1 MNITFNGAKGFVI
14 TEAIKA
20 YAEKRLNKL
29 AKYGEDIKE
38 IRVTLS
44 AVKSKTGPIQTA
56 EVRVHLNGY
65 NVIKAVAVEDDL
77 YASIDK
83 AEAILD
89 RQMVKYKEKHKEDKY
104 NSAAKVEQKIEYN
117 AEERLIKMEST
128 KQIVNVSVSPKPMA
142 VEEAILQMET
152 LNKDFYVFI
161 NAESGEMNVV
171 YKKRNGDYGHVE
183 PENK

>member
-1 MNITFNGAKGFVI
+1 MNITFNGTKGFVV

-20 YAEKRLNKL
+20 YTEKRLSKL
-29 AKYGEDIKE
+29 TKYDEDIKE

-56 EVRVHLNGY
+56 EVRVHLGGY
-65 NVIKAVAVEDDL
+65 NIIKAVAVEDDL

-83 AEAILD
+83 VEGILE

-104 NSAAKVEQKIEYN
+104 TAAAKAEQKIEYN
-117 AEERLIKMEST
+117 AEERLIRMEST
-128 KQIVNVSVSPKPMA
+128 KKIVSVSLSPKPMH
-142 VEEAILQMET
+142 VEEAILQLET
-152 LNKDFYVFI
+152 LGKDFYVFI
-161 NAESGEMNVV
+161 NADTGEMNVV

-183 PENK
+183 PENR